1 MNSLSTNNNRRIK
14 ITMNIR
20 ALVIAGL
27 ILLGTS
33 FTASAQ
39 TWSISRSVIGSG
51 MTPTSG
57 GGYVL
62 DGTIGQAIIG
72 PAVGSNFTALSGFW
86 YTLVP
91 GPLGVATTVGGP
103 AGFALEQNYPNPF
116 NSTTSIDFSIPERT
130 KVTIRVINLLG
141 EQMGEAVV
149 DEVKDAGTYSIP
161 FDADN
166 LPSGTYICSMQA
178 GDFSASKQMMLVK

>member
-1 MNSLSTNNNRRIK
+1 
-14 ITMNIR
+14 MNIR

-33 FTASAQ
+33 LTASAQ
-39 TWSISRSVIGSG
+39 YTITRSVIGSG
-51 MTPTSG
+51 MTPASG
-57 GGYVL
+57 GGFTL

-72 PAVGSNFTALSGFW
+72 PATGTSFTALQGFW
-86 YTLVP
+86 YTLP
-91 GPLGVATTVGGP
+91 TSLFSRGVATPVGAP

-116 NSTTSIDFSIPERT
+116 NSSTNINFSIPERT

-141 EQMGEAVV
+141 EQVGAAVL

-161 FDADN
+161 FNADD
-166 LPSGTYICSMQA
+166 LPSGTYICNMVA
-178 GDFSASKQMMLVK
+178 GAYSGSKQMMLVK

>member
-1 MNSLSTNNNRRIK
+1 
-14 ITMNIR
+14 
-20 ALVIAGL
+20 V
-27 ILLGTS
+27 
-33 FTASAQ
+33 
-39 TWSISRSVIGSG
+39 
-51 MTPTSG
+51 
-57 GGYVL
+57 
-62 DGTIGQAIIG
+62 
-72 PAVGSNFTALSGFW
+72 
-86 YTLVP
+86 
-91 GPLGVATTVGGP
+91 TVGGP

-116 NSTTSIDFSIPERT
+116 SSSTSIDFSIPERT

-141 EQMGEAVV
+141 EQMGADIV

>member
-1 MNSLSTNNNRRIK
+1 
-14 ITMNIR
+14 MNIR

-27 ILLGTS
+27 ILAGTS

-39 TWSISRSVIGSG
+39 NWTITRSVIGSG

-57 GGYVL
+57 GGFVL

-72 PAVGSNFTALSGFW
+72 PAQGSSFTALGGFW
-86 YTLVP
+86 YTLEKP
-91 GPLGVATTVGGP
+91 TGGVATTVGGP

-116 NSTTSIDFSIPERT
+116 NSSTNINFSIPERT

-141 EQMGEAVV
+141 EQMGASIV

-166 LPSGTYICSMQA
+166 LPSGTYICNMQA
-178 GDFSASKQMMLVK
+178 

>member
-1 MNSLSTNNNRRIK
+1 
-14 ITMNIR
+14 MNIR

-27 ILLGTS
+27 LLAGTS

-39 TWSISRSVIGSG
+39 QWTITRSVIGSG

-57 GGYVL
+57 SGFVL

-72 PAVGSNFTALSGFW
+72 PAAGSSFTALGGFW
-86 YTLVP
+86 YTIPVTP
-91 GPLGVATTVGGP
+91 SGVVTRTVGGP

-116 NSTTSIDFSIPERT
+116 SSSTSIDFSIPERT

-141 EQMGEAVV
+141 EQMGAAIV

-166 LPSGTYICSMQA
+166 LPSGTYICNMQA

>member
-1 MNSLSTNNNRRIK
+1 
-14 ITMNIR
+14 MNIR

-72 PAVGSNFTALSGFW
+72 PAVGSPYTALSGFW
-86 YTLVP
+86 YTLLP
-91 GPLGVATTVGGP
+91 GHTGGVATTIGGA

-116 NSTTSIDFSIPERT
+116 NSLTSIDFSIPERT

-141 EQMGEAVV
+141 EQMGAAVV